1 VVHYGALG
9 SLHYDSVATRSGDD
23 TLVSFA
29 ISEATS
35 QRIRGIMPRC
45 APLGVLHEEAGKARL
60 WFEQA
65 LKLEEA
71 LIRISKREESLPTP
85 SAPPTSLGPSAS
97 PSAAVSAASPDAK
110 RRRQEKA
117 ASVLDEASS
126 ADPVPLLVA
135 SSDSEQESGSD
146 ESASSG
152 TESGSDSEDD
162 TCSSQAEAN
171 LSGDAALP
179 EDPAVGELVFWGG
192 GICVC

>member
-1 VVHYGALG
+1 
-9 SLHYDSVATRSGDD
+9 
-23 TLVSFA
+23 
-29 ISEATS
+29 
-35 QRIRGIMPRC
+35 MPRC
-45 APLGVLHEEAGKARL
+45 APLCVLHEEVGKARL

-71 LIRISKREESLPTP
+71 LIRIEREESLPTP

-126 ADPVPLLVA
+126 TDPVPLLVA
-135 SSDSEQESGSD
+135 SSDSEQDSGSD
-146 ESASSG
+146 ESSNSG

-162 TCSSQAEAN
+162 TCSSPAEAN

-179 EDPAVGELVFWGG
+179 EDPAVGELVFWGC